1 MFDFDKKKK
10 KIFTYKSFFTVA
22 LPCFISVTIAAA
34 VVVIYLFCV
43 ANALVSFSFFLII
56 FLFDINILKKK
67 QGKENF
73 LLVFIRY
80 IFFLP
85 FFPIL
90 YMSIIIIIMDVRIIA
105 ASIYN
110 WNCLCVRNNSPI
122 RFQND
127 MMMMIQLQISY
138 THLHL
143 TNIEL
148 ISILQLS
155 FWLFISK
162 RKSFSFPIFFFT
174 HLS

>member
-1 MFDFDKKKK
+1 MFDFDNKKKK

-85 FFPIL
+85 FF
-90 YMSIIIIIMDVRIIA
+90 SNIIHVDYHHHHGCTHHCRI
-105 ASIYN
+105 N
-110 WNCLCVRNNSPI
+110 L
-122 RFQND
+122 
-127 MMMMIQLQISY
+127 
-138 THLHL
+138 
-143 TNIEL
+143 
-148 ISILQLS
+148 
-155 FWLFISK
+155 
-162 RKSFSFPIFFFT
+162 
-174 HLS
+174 